1 MRKGLRVVVL
11 QRIPDD
17 VMHLF
22 AGLVLRGTSL
32 DQASATILGQAV
44 GNHPGLLDVKLL
56 FKNITAGTTSR
67 LLSGTLASKSLM
79 ALDLASNGWHPE
91 AEQAVL
97 DLLKVNTS
105 LIRLV
110 LPDPHADKFAREAH
124 AQVLAA
130 NCRRG
135 KVWSGPS
142 SS

>member
-1 MRKGLRVVVL
+1 M
-11 QRIPDD
+11 
-17 VMHLF
+17 
-22 AGLVLRGTSL
+22 GTS
-32 DQASATILGQAV
+32 AV
-44 GNHPGLLDVKLL
+44 LPG
-56 FKNITAGTTSR
+56 AR
-67 LLSGTLASKSLM
+67 LARRTEPY
-79 ALDLASNGWHPE
+79 LASNGWHPE

-97 DLLKVNTS
+97 DLLKANTS